1 METPA
6 LVDFPRL
13 PRILNLWM
21 HQLALSAI
29 TKMSDIGALSGAL
42 SGAVYKFVNFHHLL
56 GFISDVPKY
65 CHRLY
70 VG

>member
-1 METPA
+1 MPIMETPA

-21 HQLALSAI
+21 HQLALSAV

-42 SGAVYKFVNFHHLL
+42 SRAVYKFVNFHH
-56 GFISDVPKY
+56 
-65 CHRLY
+65 
-70 VG
+70 